1 MRSCLECKHLDK
13 SRKLNSGILYVL
25 KPVGKLFIVDK
36 NGNSLA
42 KIDAENINTIAD
54 ELDDCEV
61 TEIYPST
68 HTEGM
73 TLYPVLVVEIKI
85 KEKGE

>member
-1 MRSCLECKHLDK
+1 MDSKKGKKKLDM
-13 SRKLNSGILYVL
+13 KLKNILYVL

-42 KIDAENINTIAD
+42 KIDAGDINTIAD

-61 TEIYPST
+61 IEIYPRDRKST
-68 HTEGM
+68 RLNSSHPSSSRM
-73 TLYPVLVVEIKI
+73 PSSA
-85 KEKGE
+85 

>member
-1 MRSCLECKHLDK
+1 M
-13 SRKLNSGILYVL
+13 KLKNILYVL

-68 HTEGM
+68 HTERM

>member
-1 MRSCLECKHLDK
+1 MDSKKGKKKLDM
-13 SRKLNSGILYVL
+13 KLKNILYVL
-25 KPVGKLFIVDK
+25 TPVGKLFIVDK

-42 KIDAENINTIAD
+42 KIDAGDINTIAD

-61 TEIYPST
+61 IEIYPST

-73 TLYPVLVVEIKI
+73 TLYQVLVVEIEI
-85 KEKGE
+85 KGKGE

>member
-1 MRSCLECKHLDK
+1 M
-13 SRKLNSGILYVL
+13 KLKNILYVL

-42 KIDAENINTIAD
+42 KIDAE
-54 ELDDCEV
+54 
-61 TEIYPST
+61 
-68 HTEGM
+68 GM

>member
-1 MRSCLECKHLDK
+1 M
-13 SRKLNSGILYVL
+13 KLKNILYVL

-36 NGNSLA
+36 NDNSLA

>member
-1 MRSCLECKHLDK
+1 M
-13 SRKLNSGILYVL
+13 KLKNILYVL

-61 TEIYPST
+61 TEISPCP
-68 HTEGM
+68 HT
-73 TLYPVLVVEIKI
+73 
-85 KEKGE
+85 